1 MIFDSANNN
10 RLIVASRAAEI
21 IMEEG
26 VTDYLFAKKKA
37 AKSLGLLT
45 SDNLPSN
52 HEIDNAL
59 KEYQN
64 IFQEQV
70 DSETIV
76 KIKKEALNIM
86 TLFKDFNPHLTGQ
99 LLEGLIPKFP
109 KIQINLFTD
118 NLKEVEYILLNKNIA
133 FDIKKLYPNCII
145 VVGGEHP
152 TALPENTLQKNDFI
166 DVIILGEGEE
176 TFLNLIE
183 CIDKNLDYRNVKG
196 IAYKNENGNIVTNE
210 RRTRITNIDDIPYPD
225 WDNWSINEYIDH
237 QQITGVNLGRGIPIL
252 GTRGCPYDCTFC
264 SNDRMWTKRFI
275 MRSPKNIVDEMEFMK
290 KKYNVTAFSFMDST
304 FIINNKKVIAFC
316 EELIKRDISV
326 SYQLPAGTRC
336 EAINQ
341 ELVNFLEKSGLE
353 KLSLAPESG
362 SEEIRKIIKKKIDY
376 KKFIEAVKM
385 LSKSKISVG
394 CFIVIG
400 FPEDNKKQFGKQ

>member
-10 RLIVASRAAEI
+10 RSIVASRAAEI

-118 NLKEVEYILLNKNIA
+118 NLKEVEYIFLNKNIA
-133 FDIKKLYPNCII
+133 FDIKDKLY
-145 VVGGEHP
+145 
-152 TALPENTLQKNDFI
+152 Q
-166 DVIILGEGEE
+166 
-176 TFLNLIE
+176 
-183 CIDKNLDYRNVKG
+183 
-196 IAYKNENGNIVTNE
+196 
-210 RRTRITNIDDIPYPD
+210 
-225 WDNWSINEYIDH
+225 
-237 QQITGVNLGRGIPIL
+237 
-252 GTRGCPYDCTFC
+252 
-264 SNDRMWTKRFI
+264 
-275 MRSPKNIVDEMEFMK
+275 
-290 KKYNVTAFSFMDST
+290 
-304 FIINNKKVIAFC
+304 
-316 EELIKRDISV
+316 
-326 SYQLPAGTRC
+326 
-336 EAINQ
+336 
-341 ELVNFLEKSGLE
+341 E
-353 KLSLAPESG
+353 KLSKKKSTKTIPAFILEGLWFPIELKVYF
-362 SEEIRKIIKKKIDY
+362 ENDIRSKKNNLLSNKGMDIKKIKEFD
-376 KKFIEAVKM
+376 
-385 LSKSKISVG
+385 LTT
-394 CFIVIG
+394 
-400 FPEDNKKQFGKQ
+400 

>member
-10 RLIVASRAAEI
+10 RSIVASRAAEI

-133 FDIKKLYPNCII
+133 FDIKDKLY
-145 VVGGEHP
+145 
-152 TALPENTLQKNDFI
+152 Q
-166 DVIILGEGEE
+166 
-176 TFLNLIE
+176 
-183 CIDKNLDYRNVKG
+183 DKL
-196 IAYKNENGNIVTNE
+196 
-210 RRTRITNIDDIPYPD
+210 
-225 WDNWSINEYIDH
+225 S
-237 QQITGVNLGRGIPIL
+237 
-252 GTRGCPYDCTFC
+252 
-264 SNDRMWTKRFI
+264 
-275 MRSPKNIVDEMEFMK
+275 K
-290 KKYNVTAFSFMDST
+290 KKSTKTIPAFILEGLWFPIELKVYFENDIRSKK
-304 FIINNKKVIAFC
+304 NN
-316 EELIKRDISV
+316 L
-326 SYQLPAGTRC
+326 
-336 EAINQ
+336 
-341 ELVNFLEKSGLE
+341 
-353 KLSLAPESG
+353 LSNKG
-362 SEEIRKIIKKKIDY
+362 MGIKKIKEFD
-376 KKFIEAVKM
+376 
-385 LSKSKISVG
+385 LTT
-394 CFIVIG
+394 
-400 FPEDNKKQFGKQ
+400 

>member
-10 RLIVASRAAEI
+10 RSIVASRAAEI

-118 NLKEVEYILLNKNIA
+118 NLKEVEYILLNKNIV
-133 FDIKKLYPNCII
+133 FDIKDKLY
-145 VVGGEHP
+145 
-152 TALPENTLQKNDFI
+152 Q
-166 DVIILGEGEE
+166 
-176 TFLNLIE
+176 
-183 CIDKNLDYRNVKG
+183 
-196 IAYKNENGNIVTNE
+196 
-210 RRTRITNIDDIPYPD
+210 
-225 WDNWSINEYIDH
+225 
-237 QQITGVNLGRGIPIL
+237 
-252 GTRGCPYDCTFC
+252 
-264 SNDRMWTKRFI
+264 
-275 MRSPKNIVDEMEFMK
+275 
-290 KKYNVTAFSFMDST
+290 
-304 FIINNKKVIAFC
+304 
-316 EELIKRDISV
+316 
-326 SYQLPAGTRC
+326 
-336 EAINQ
+336 
-341 ELVNFLEKSGLE
+341 E
-353 KLSLAPESG
+353 KLSKKKSTKTIPAFILEGLWFPIELKVYF
-362 SEEIRKIIKKKIDY
+362 ENDIRSKKNNLLSNKGMGIKKIKEFDLAI
-376 KKFIEAVKM
+376 
-385 LSKSKISVG
+385 
-394 CFIVIG
+394 
-400 FPEDNKKQFGKQ
+400 

>member
-10 RLIVASRAAEI
+10 RSIVASRAAEI

-45 SDNLPSN
+45 NDNLPSN

-59 KEYQN
+59 KEYRN

-133 FDIKKLYPNCII
+133 FDIKDKLY
-145 VVGGEHP
+145 
-152 TALPENTLQKNDFI
+152 Q
-166 DVIILGEGEE
+166 
-176 TFLNLIE
+176 
-183 CIDKNLDYRNVKG
+183 
-196 IAYKNENGNIVTNE
+196 
-210 RRTRITNIDDIPYPD
+210 
-225 WDNWSINEYIDH
+225 
-237 QQITGVNLGRGIPIL
+237 
-252 GTRGCPYDCTFC
+252 
-264 SNDRMWTKRFI
+264 
-275 MRSPKNIVDEMEFMK
+275 
-290 KKYNVTAFSFMDST
+290 
-304 FIINNKKVIAFC
+304 
-316 EELIKRDISV
+316 
-326 SYQLPAGTRC
+326 
-336 EAINQ
+336 
-341 ELVNFLEKSGLE
+341 E
-353 KLSLAPESG
+353 KLSKKKSTKTIPAFILEGLWFPIELKVYF
-362 SEEIRKIIKKKIDY
+362 ENDIRSKKNNLLSNKGMGIKKIKEFD
-376 KKFIEAVKM
+376 
-385 LSKSKISVG
+385 LTT
-394 CFIVIG
+394 
-400 FPEDNKKQFGKQ
+400 

>member
-10 RLIVASRAAEI
+10 RSIVASRAAEI

-45 SDNLPSN
+45 NDNLPSN

-59 KEYQN
+59 KEYRN

-133 FDIKKLYPNCII
+133 FDIKDKLYQNK
-145 VVGGEHP
+145 
-152 TALPENTLQKNDFI
+152 L
-166 DVIILGEGEE
+166 
-176 TFLNLIE
+176 
-183 CIDKNLDYRNVKG
+183 
-196 IAYKNENGNIVTNE
+196 
-210 RRTRITNIDDIPYPD
+210 
-225 WDNWSINEYIDH
+225 S
-237 QQITGVNLGRGIPIL
+237 
-252 GTRGCPYDCTFC
+252 
-264 SNDRMWTKRFI
+264 
-275 MRSPKNIVDEMEFMK
+275 K
-290 KKYNVTAFSFMDST
+290 KKSTKKIPAFILEGLWFPIELKVYFENDIRSKKNNLLSNKGMD
-304 FIINNKKVIAFC
+304 
-316 EELIKRDISV
+316 
-326 SYQLPAGTRC
+326 
-336 EAINQ
+336 
-341 ELVNFLEKSGLE
+341 
-353 KLSLAPESG
+353 
-362 SEEIRKIIKKKIDY
+362 IKKIKEFDL
-376 KKFIEAVKM
+376 AT
-385 LSKSKISVG
+385 
-394 CFIVIG
+394 
-400 FPEDNKKQFGKQ
+400 

>member
-10 RLIVASRAAEI
+10 RSIVASRAAEI

-59 KEYQN
+59 KEYRN

-133 FDIKKLYPNCII
+133 FDIKDKLY
-145 VVGGEHP
+145 
-152 TALPENTLQKNDFI
+152 Q
-166 DVIILGEGEE
+166 
-176 TFLNLIE
+176 
-183 CIDKNLDYRNVKG
+183 
-196 IAYKNENGNIVTNE
+196 
-210 RRTRITNIDDIPYPD
+210 
-225 WDNWSINEYIDH
+225 
-237 QQITGVNLGRGIPIL
+237 
-252 GTRGCPYDCTFC
+252 
-264 SNDRMWTKRFI
+264 
-275 MRSPKNIVDEMEFMK
+275 
-290 KKYNVTAFSFMDST
+290 
-304 FIINNKKVIAFC
+304 
-316 EELIKRDISV
+316 
-326 SYQLPAGTRC
+326 
-336 EAINQ
+336 
-341 ELVNFLEKSGLE
+341 E
-353 KLSLAPESG
+353 KLSKKKSTKTIPAFILEGLWFPIELKVYF
-362 SEEIRKIIKKKIDY
+362 ENDIRSKKNNLLSNKGMGIKKIKEFD
-376 KKFIEAVKM
+376 
-385 LSKSKISVG
+385 LTT
-394 CFIVIG
+394 
-400 FPEDNKKQFGKQ
+400 

>member
-10 RLIVASRAAEI
+10 RSIVASRAAEI

-45 SDNLPSN
+45 NDNLPSN

-133 FDIKKLYPNCII
+133 FDIKDKLY
-145 VVGGEHP
+145 
-152 TALPENTLQKNDFI
+152 Q
-166 DVIILGEGEE
+166 
-176 TFLNLIE
+176 
-183 CIDKNLDYRNVKG
+183 DKL
-196 IAYKNENGNIVTNE
+196 
-210 RRTRITNIDDIPYPD
+210 
-225 WDNWSINEYIDH
+225 S
-237 QQITGVNLGRGIPIL
+237 
-252 GTRGCPYDCTFC
+252 
-264 SNDRMWTKRFI
+264 
-275 MRSPKNIVDEMEFMK
+275 K
-290 KKYNVTAFSFMDST
+290 KKSTKKIPAFILEGLWFPIELKVYFENDIRSKKNNLLSNKGMD
-304 FIINNKKVIAFC
+304 
-316 EELIKRDISV
+316 
-326 SYQLPAGTRC
+326 
-336 EAINQ
+336 
-341 ELVNFLEKSGLE
+341 
-353 KLSLAPESG
+353 
-362 SEEIRKIIKKKIDY
+362 IKKIKEFDL
-376 KKFIEAVKM
+376 AT
-385 LSKSKISVG
+385 
-394 CFIVIG
+394 
-400 FPEDNKKQFGKQ
+400 

>member
-10 RLIVASRAAEI
+10 RSIVASRAAEI

-118 NLKEVEYILLNKNIA
+118 NLKEVEYILLNKNIV
-133 FDIKKLYPNCII
+133 FDIKDKLY
-145 VVGGEHP
+145 
-152 TALPENTLQKNDFI
+152 QDK
-166 DVIILGEGEE
+166 
-176 TFLNLIE
+176 LN
-183 CIDKNLDYRNVKG
+183 
-196 IAYKNENGNIVTNE
+196 
-210 RRTRITNIDDIPYPD
+210 
-225 WDNWSINEYIDH
+225 
-237 QQITGVNLGRGIPIL
+237 
-252 GTRGCPYDCTFC
+252 
-264 SNDRMWTKRFI
+264 
-275 MRSPKNIVDEMEFMK
+275 K
-290 KKYNVTAFSFMDST
+290 KKSTKKIPAFILEGLWFPIELKVYFENDIRSKKNNLLSNKGMD
-304 FIINNKKVIAFC
+304 
-316 EELIKRDISV
+316 
-326 SYQLPAGTRC
+326 
-336 EAINQ
+336 
-341 ELVNFLEKSGLE
+341 
-353 KLSLAPESG
+353 
-362 SEEIRKIIKKKIDY
+362 IKKIKEFDL
-376 KKFIEAVKM
+376 AT
-385 LSKSKISVG
+385 
-394 CFIVIG
+394 
-400 FPEDNKKQFGKQ
+400 

>member
-1 MIFDSANNN
+1 MILDSANNN
-10 RLIVASRAAEI
+10 RSIVASRAAEI

-133 FDIKKLYPNCII
+133 FDIKDKLY
-145 VVGGEHP
+145 
-152 TALPENTLQKNDFI
+152 Q
-166 DVIILGEGEE
+166 
-176 TFLNLIE
+176 
-183 CIDKNLDYRNVKG
+183 DKL
-196 IAYKNENGNIVTNE
+196 
-210 RRTRITNIDDIPYPD
+210 
-225 WDNWSINEYIDH
+225 S
-237 QQITGVNLGRGIPIL
+237 
-252 GTRGCPYDCTFC
+252 
-264 SNDRMWTKRFI
+264 
-275 MRSPKNIVDEMEFMK
+275 K
-290 KKYNVTAFSFMDST
+290 KKSTKTIPAFILEGLWFPIELKVYFENDIRSKK
-304 FIINNKKVIAFC
+304 NN
-316 EELIKRDISV
+316 L
-326 SYQLPAGTRC
+326 
-336 EAINQ
+336 
-341 ELVNFLEKSGLE
+341 
-353 KLSLAPESG
+353 LSNKG
-362 SEEIRKIIKKKIDY
+362 MGIKKIKEFD
-376 KKFIEAVKM
+376 
-385 LSKSKISVG
+385 LTT
-394 CFIVIG
+394 
-400 FPEDNKKQFGKQ
+400 

>member
-10 RLIVASRAAEI
+10 RSIVASRAAEI

-64 IFQEQV
+64 IFQEQI

-133 FDIKKLYPNCII
+133 FDIKDKLY
-145 VVGGEHP
+145 
-152 TALPENTLQKNDFI
+152 Q
-166 DVIILGEGEE
+166 
-176 TFLNLIE
+176 
-183 CIDKNLDYRNVKG
+183 
-196 IAYKNENGNIVTNE
+196 
-210 RRTRITNIDDIPYPD
+210 
-225 WDNWSINEYIDH
+225 
-237 QQITGVNLGRGIPIL
+237 
-252 GTRGCPYDCTFC
+252 
-264 SNDRMWTKRFI
+264 
-275 MRSPKNIVDEMEFMK
+275 
-290 KKYNVTAFSFMDST
+290 
-304 FIINNKKVIAFC
+304 
-316 EELIKRDISV
+316 
-326 SYQLPAGTRC
+326 
-336 EAINQ
+336 
-341 ELVNFLEKSGLE
+341 E
-353 KLSLAPESG
+353 KLSKKKSTKTIPAFILEGLWFPIELKVYF
-362 SEEIRKIIKKKIDY
+362 ENDIRSKKNNLLSNKGMDIKKIKEFD
-376 KKFIEAVKM
+376 
-385 LSKSKISVG
+385 LTT
-394 CFIVIG
+394 
-400 FPEDNKKQFGKQ
+400 